1 MIKGADGA
9 LVCWKDEGNLK
20 QILSYGQRQ
29 TDCCRES
36 PLREGYG
43 EAERGMYREID
54 VRSPFE
60 WKDYLCWLRYR
71 ETYPATVVA
80 PL

>member
-36 PLREGYG
+36 PL
-43 EAERGMYREID
+43 ERGTAKPGGMYREID

-60 WKDYLCWLRYR
+60 WKGYLCWLRLR
-71 ETYPATVVA
+71 DTYTATVVA
-80 PL
+80 LL